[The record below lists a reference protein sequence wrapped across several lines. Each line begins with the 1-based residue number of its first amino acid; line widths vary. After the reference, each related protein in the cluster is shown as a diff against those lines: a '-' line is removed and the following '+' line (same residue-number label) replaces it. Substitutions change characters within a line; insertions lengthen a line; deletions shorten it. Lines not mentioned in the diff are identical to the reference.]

1 MKLWIGIAAYNRMVC
16 CETARSLLNE
26 QGAARLIDGIEIEVG
41 FAPGCCA
48 LHYARDILVRQF
60 LASDADKLIFVDSD
74 VAFEPG
80 NLLKLALHPVDIVGG
95 ATRLKKEPEQYPV
108 VFTSTESGA
117 LWADPATGLLEVDLM
132 PAGFLCITRDALLM
146 IKAAHPERA
155 YVHDESEHFHGFFCC
170 PYGSTEE
177 GPFFNDWRALGGK
190 CWLDPEIELTHIDG
204 GQRYT
209 GRIGDYLRRNAGI
222 PARQAA

>member
-1 MKLWIGIAAYNRMVC
+1 MKLWVGIAAYNRMLC

-26 QGAARLIDGIEIEVG
+26 QGAARLLDGVEIEVG

-60 LASDADKLIFVDSD
+60 LLSKADKLIFVDSD

-80 NLLKLALHPVDIVGG
+80 MLLKLALHPVDIVGG

-108 VFTSTESGA
+108 VFAPSENGE
-117 LWADPATGLLEVDLM
+117 LWADPKTGLLEVTLM
-132 PAGFLCITRDALLM
+132 PAGFLAISRDALLM
-146 IKAAHPERA
+146 IQAAHPERA
-155 YVHDESEHFHGFFCC
+155 YVHDETEHFHGFFQC

-204 GQRYT
+204 PGRFT
-209 GRIGDYLRRNAGI
+209 GRMGDYLRRRI
-222 PARQAA
+222 PLQAAA